1 MKALM
6 KKNSFPWKI
15 FSQMTVVSI
24 VVIFLAV
31 LTTGLFF
38 TSKIDGPTLFFL
50 VLISALFA
58 ALSFWIN
65 RRIVRPLQ
73 RIITK
78 TENLLTHTQE
88 KLTPEEIQTEVY
100 GEWSQLE
107 ENLENIRKE
116 FEGKTLSLDNERVE
130 LSTMMAAISDG
141 ILAIDQ
147 KGLVLFYNT
156 RFELLVSTQKN
167 IAQKKLWEI
176 FREPEILNIYE
187 KALKQGTPQETT
199 FVTFTI
205 HQQKKYYSVAVSP
218 LRNKE
223 GDVYGAV
230 GVFHDISDLKA
241 AEQMRIDFVANVSH
255 ELRTPLTSIKG
266 YAETIQ
272 TDLQANRK
280 IEKEF
285 LEIILRNSNRLMNLM
300 EDLLDLSSIES
311 SHQIQK
317 EIISTEDLT
326 TRIVSN
332 LQKKIDDKKHK
343 VICDYRAKSVY
354 ADLQRTEQVL
364 INLLDNAIKYSLENG
379 TIEIIW
385 SDEENYT
392 VLKVKDSG
400 SGIAFEHQTRLF
412 ERFYRVDKARSRE
425 QGGTGLGLAIVKHI
439 MLRHNG
445 TVSVES
451 IPNQGA
457 TFICRFPKETINN

>member
-1 MKALM
+1 M
-6 KKNSFPWKI
+6 KKNTFPWKI
-15 FSQMTVVSI
+15 FTQITVVSCVI
-24 VVIFLAV
+24 IFLAIF
-31 LTTGLFF
+31 TTGLFF
-38 TSKIDGPTLFFL
+38 TPKIDGPTFFFL
-50 VLISALFA
+50 ILLSVLFGTLV
-58 ALSFWIN
+58 FWIN

-73 RIITK
+73 RIILK
-78 TENLLTHTQE
+78 TENLLTHTPE

-100 GEWSQLE
+100 GEWSTLE

-156 RFELLVSTQKN
+156 RFELLTTQKS

-199 FVTFTI
+199 LVTFTI
-205 HQQKKYYSVAVSP
+205 NQQKKYYSVAVSP

-223 GDVYGAV
+223 GEVYGAV

-272 TDLQANRK
+272 SDLVSNRK

-317 EIISTEDLT
+317 ELISTEDLT
-326 TRIVSN
+326 TKIVSN
-332 LQKKIDDKKHK
+332 LQKKIEEKKHK
-343 VICDYRAKSVY
+343 VVCVYNAKSVY
-354 ADLQRTEQVL
+354 ADIQRTEQVL
-364 INLLDNAIKYSLENG
+364 VNLLDNAIKYSLEKG

-385 SDEENYT
+385 DEEENFT

-445 TVSVES
+445 SVSVES

-457 TFICRFPKETINN
+457 TFICRFPKDDINI